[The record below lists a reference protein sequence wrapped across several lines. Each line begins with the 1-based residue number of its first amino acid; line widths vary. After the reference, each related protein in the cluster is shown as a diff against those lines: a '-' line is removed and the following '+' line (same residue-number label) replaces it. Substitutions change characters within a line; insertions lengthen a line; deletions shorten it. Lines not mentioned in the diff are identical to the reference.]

1 MTLETASDL
10 ASFFDT
16 DTHGTAITYTPSGG
30 SGTSINVIFNN
41 EYQLVDE
48 GDVGVSATLPVI
60 TCRTSDVSSVAID
73 DTFLIG
79 STTYKAQIIRP
90 DGTGVTEIQLQEQ

>member
-60 TCRTSDVSSVAID
+60 TCRTSDVPSIQMD
-73 DTFLIG
+73 DTFLI
-79 STTYKAQIIRP
+79 SSVTYKAKIIRP
-90 DGTGVTEIQLQEQ
+90 DGTGVTEIQLEQQ

>member
-1 MTLETASDL
+1 MALESASDL
-10 ASFFDT
+10 ANFFDT
-16 DTHGTAITYTPSGG
+16 DAHGTAVTYTPAGG

-60 TCRTSDVSSVAID
+60 TCRTSDVPSIQMD
-73 DTFLIG
+73 DTFLI
-79 STTYKAQIIRP
+79 SSVTYKAKVIRP
-90 DGTGVTEIQLQEQ
+90 DGTGVTEIQLEEQ

>member
-16 DTHGTAITYTPSGG
+16 DTHGTVVTYTPSGG

-41 EYQLVDE
+41 EYLMIDE
-48 GDVGVSATLPVI
+48 GETGVSSTLPVI

-79 STTYKAQIIRP
+79 STTYKAKIIRP

>member
-16 DTHGTAITYTPSGG
+16 DTHGTAVTYTPSGG

-41 EYQLVDE
+41 EYLMIDE
-48 GDVGVSATLPVI
+48 GETGVSSTLPVI
-60 TCRTSDVSSVAID
+60 TCRTRCFIS
-73 DTFLIG
+73 G
-79 STTYKAQIIRP
+79 N
-90 DGTGVTEIQLQEQ
+90 